1 MQESGLQVQSPSRGR
16 ATDAAVRRPCVPPAP
31 LPPVIE
37 TRPDTDRVLVLLRGE
52 LDLDAGQELRHAL
65 RAALMRSTHGIDL
78 DLRSVAFFDCSAL
91 NILLALRE
99 RALREGKTVTVR
111 AAGPAAVRLLDLTG
125 TRSLFSDAGTAPAHV
140 DAGTEPGH
148 AGAAPGPAHE
158 TATSDVGHETAT
170 PGLEDPDAESLEK
183 LRVELVQLRRAM
195 QTRPTIDL
203 ARGIL
208 MASFGLTADD
218 AWTVLVATSQN
229 TNTKLHHLA
238 RDLITAVRG
247 APLDDTVRQHLA
259 AAVSRLDPA
268 GRGGSAPEDATV
280 VIDGRDD

>member
-1 MQESGLQVQSPSRGR
+1 M
-16 ATDAAVRRPCVPPAP
+16 
-31 LPPVIE
+31 
-37 TRPDTDRVLVLLRGE
+37 
-52 LDLDAGQELRHAL
+52 
-65 RAALMRSTHGIDL
+65 
-78 DLRSVAFFDCSAL
+78 
-91 NILLALRE
+91 
-99 RALREGKTVTVR
+99 
-111 AAGPAAVRLLDLTG
+111 
-125 TRSLFSDAGTAPAHV
+125 

-238 RDLITAVRG
+238 RDLITAVR
-247 APLDDTVRQHLA
+247 APRSTTPCGSISPPPCHGWTPQGGEGRHRKTQPSSSTAETTESRVLTIDS
-259 AAVSRLDPA
+259 AVGLR
-268 GRGGSAPEDATV
+268 GRSGSV
-280 VIDGRDD
+280 VQPFPDFAIHTHHFLGDVG